1 MNPEHWV
8 TRWRRQLPVAHVWHP
23 CPSAVL
29 AFGGWHNMRSTAR
42 ERKAGQGTQSCL
54 AFVQALRKDA
64 CLLVGTGMETA
75 SNIATKEDTLG
86 HF

>member
-1 MNPEHWV
+1 
-8 TRWRRQLPVAHVWHP
+8 
-23 CPSAVL
+23 
-29 AFGGWHNMRSTAR
+29 MRSTAR

-54 AFVQALRKDA
+54 ACVHALRKDA